1 MKRPT
6 LKPVLI
12 RVLEKYSAAVENFML
27 KMEEQEVEKAKQNHK
42 ANSFKQGLIEGYNKG
57 YTIMNNTPNV
67 TRGEI
72 LALPYTAVVDL
83 PEEEGFDNAT
93 LVYFKGDLVGAIED
107 SGYLTLR
114 EKPTDSSEEF
124 KSYIKNSRSCY

>member
-1 MKRPT
+1 M
-6 LKPVLI
+6 VII
-12 RVLEKYSAAVENFML
+12 RE
-27 KMEEQEVEKAKQNHK
+27 
-42 ANSFKQGLIEGYNKG
+42 

-72 LALPYTAVVDL
+72 LTLPYTDVVDL
-83 PEEEGFDNAT
+83 PDEEGFDNAT

-114 EKPTDSSEEF
+114 EKPTDSSEEL

>member
-42 ANSFKQGLIEGYNKG
+42 ANSFKQGLVDGYNKG
-57 YTIMNNTPNV
+57 
-67 TRGEI
+67 
-72 LALPYTAVVDL
+72 
-83 PEEEGFDNAT
+83 
-93 LVYFKGDLVGAIED
+93 VYNYE
-107 SGYLTLR
+107 
-114 EKPTDSSEEF
+114 
-124 KSYIKNSRSCY
+124 